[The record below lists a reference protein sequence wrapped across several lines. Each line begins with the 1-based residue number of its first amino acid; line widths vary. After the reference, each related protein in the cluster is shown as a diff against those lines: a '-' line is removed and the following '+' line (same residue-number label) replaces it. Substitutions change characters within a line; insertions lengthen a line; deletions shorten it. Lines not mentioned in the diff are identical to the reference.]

1 MLYFHASCKTLH
13 YILYVSGVQ
22 KGISG
27 FLCYIRTEISVEIC
41 FFLNVK
47 LSLKQLLR
55 IVVSLLHN
63 KLKNS
68 VCTQCHLNAM
78 TVDKASVKNVRDN
91 SEGEGQ
97 HRWSW
102 SHNDCTALLF

>member
-1 MLYFHASCKTLH
+1 ML
-13 YILYVSGVQ
+13 
-22 KGISG
+22 
-27 FLCYIRTEISVEIC
+27 
-41 FFLNVK
+41 FFLNLK
-47 LSLKQLLR
+47 LSLKQLLC
-55 IVVSLLHN
+55 IVVSLLYN

-68 VCTQCHLNAM
+68 VCTQCHVNAM